1 MSLPEL
7 LLHGAPLVPSEHL
20 QHAIAEERRLPASE
34 LEASGRLMNAYEGQG
49 REGGAAFGRL
59 IELATRGGSS
69 PLRPAAPQVLS
80 APLEDQSSPS
90 ALPRRIFVPA
100 ERCKPPYS
108 REWLLAQRAHC
119 DGSPL
124 RPTALRPYPAGL
136 RSLSASAVRA
146 DVPTAAR
153 VVPTHPQPASAP
165 AAAHAEAKPL
175 FKDDTTPDS
184 IHALLATLEET

>member
-1 MSLPEL
+1 MSLPKL

-34 LEASGRLMNAYEGQG
+34 LEASGRLKMNAFEGQ
-49 REGGAAFGRL
+49 EGGAAFGRL
-59 IELATRGGSS
+59 TELAARGGSS

-80 APLEDQSSPS
+80 APLEDQSFPS

-108 REWLLAQRAHC
+108 REWLLAQRAQS

-136 RSLSASAVRA
+136 RSLSASAVLV
-146 DVPTAAR
+146 DTPTAAR
-153 VVPTHPQPASAP
+153 VVPMH
-165 AAAHAEAKPL
+165 H
-175 FKDDTTPDS
+175 
-184 IHALLATLEET
+184 